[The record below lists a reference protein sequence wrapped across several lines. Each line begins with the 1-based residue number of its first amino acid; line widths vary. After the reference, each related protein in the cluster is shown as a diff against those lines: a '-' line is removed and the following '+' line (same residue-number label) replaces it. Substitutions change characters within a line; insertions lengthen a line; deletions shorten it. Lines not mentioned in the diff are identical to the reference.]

1 MTTDRAELI
10 ERIIEGACGI
20 LDRDV
25 DEDVANVAE
34 DITYAAQALESD
46 LTRQTRRRRARRR
59 HDVPWRDAPSTR

>member
-46 LTRQTRRRRARRR
+46 LT
-59 HDVPWRDAPSTR
+59 